1 MQAQKSTLTER
12 LGQIEPVEVD
22 GEVLWEA
29 EKVYRAFHIDPR
41 TASKCIRR
49 EHKRRVLVFR
59 QGYRSRH
66 KYYLD
71 RGGVETLAILYG
83 QQRARRSW
91 PPCAG
96 PDEAVAR

>member
-29 EKVYRAFHIDPR
+29 EKVYRAFHLDPR

-59 QGYRSRH
+59 QGYRSH

-71 RGGVETLAILYG
+71 RDGVETLAILYG
-83 QQRARRSW
+83 QQPRAEIMASLR
-91 PPCAG
+91 G
-96 PDEAVAR
+96 P

>member
-1 MQAQKSTLTER
+1 MQAKSTLTER

-29 EKVYRAFHIDPR
+29 EKVYRAFHLDPR
-41 TASKCIRR
+41 TASKRIRR

-59 QGYRSRH
+59 QGYRSHH

-71 RGGVETLAILYG
+71 RGGVETLAIRHG
-83 QQRARRSW
+83 QQPRAEIMDALR
-91 PPCAG
+91 G
-96 PDEAVAR
+96 P

>member
-12 LGQIEPVEVD
+12 LGQIEPVKVD

-29 EKVYRAFHIDPR
+29 EKVYRAFHLDPR
-41 TASKCIRR
+41 AASKSIRR
-49 EHKRRVLVFR
+49 EHKRKVLVFAS
-59 QGYRSRH
+59 GYRSHH

-83 QQRARRSW
+83 QQPRAEIMASLR
-91 PPCAG
+91 G
-96 PDEAVAR
+96 P

>member
-29 EKVYRAFHIDPR
+29 EKVYRAFHLDPR
-41 TASKCIRR
+41 AASKCIRR
-49 EHKRRVLVFR
+49 EHKRRVFVFGEATDPATSTTSTATAWR
-59 QGYRSRH
+59 RWPSS
-66 KYYLD
+66 
-71 RGGVETLAILYG
+71 TASS
-83 QQRARRSW
+83 RARRSW

-96 PDEAVAR
+96 PDRAMAR